1 MVAFLI
7 AGVILGVL
15 AWVLRR
21 GPGDPS
27 LVLTVIAGV
36 VGALVGGVGINL
48 VLSEPYADLNVWSF
62 GMACL
67 LALVLLGLLEGGVG
81 RRRTSS

>member
-1 MVAFLI
+1 MIAFLI

-15 AWVLRR
+15 ARVLRR
-21 GPGDPS
+21 GPDDPS
-27 LVLTVIAGV
+27 IVLTLVAGV
-36 VGALVGGVGINL
+36 AGALVGGVGINL
-48 VLSEPYADLNVWSF
+48 VLLESYADLNIWSF

-81 RRRTSS
+81 RRTT